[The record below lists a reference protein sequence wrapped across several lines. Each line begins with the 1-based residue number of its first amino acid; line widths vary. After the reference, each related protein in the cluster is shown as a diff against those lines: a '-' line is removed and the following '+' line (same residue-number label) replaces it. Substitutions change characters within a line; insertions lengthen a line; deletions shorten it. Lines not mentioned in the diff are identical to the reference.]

1 MSERTLVALRVV
13 TDHLMSVGGSVTDV
27 AITPELLTSA
37 SGARREYQRYLDS
50 KKAQLSQ
57 QQRGEKQKA
66 MLEEMEEL
74 KSKRQCFEKSR
85 DALVWSADQLSE
97 EAE

>member
-1 MSERTLVALRVV
+1 MSERTLGALRVV

-50 KKAQLSQ
+50 KKAQQSEQ
-57 QQRGEKQKA
+57 RRGEK
-66 MLEEMEEL
+66 
-74 KSKRQCFEKSR
+74 
-85 DALVWSADQLSE
+85 
-97 EAE
+97 